1 MQCFIYASV
10 RQPDSYLWLAQRD
23 DFDRLPPSLLQLLG
37 SLRFVMALE
46 LDPQRKLPVE
56 DVAVVIEHLRHP
68 GWHLQAPPPQT
79 LALAN
84 HPAYGQSL
92 ADAADG

>member
-10 RQPDSYLWLAQRD
+10 RQPDSYLWLPQRD
-23 DFDRLPPSLLQLLG
+23 DFDRLPASLRQLLG
-37 SLRFVMALE
+37 SLRLVMALK
-46 LDPQRKLPVE
+46 LDAQRKLPVE
-56 DVAVVIEHLRHP
+56 DAALVIEHLRDP
-68 GWHLQAPPPQT
+68 GWHLQMPPPQA

-92 ADAADG
+92 VDAADG